1 MLYDQALMDTSSRVA
16 LLSRHQAVPLQPGV
30 DHYLPGVVRGGWALQ
45 QLAFRRH
52 RARQR
57 LAHQALL
64 ASRQRFDYTKPV
76 KAKPVK
82 VSIDRSEINC
92 KFSITGSARKWEVV
106 LEGRGGPTSNLDYA
120 DGLEEIFRRFA
131 SIRGELEGAEL
142 ATGPAQDLADDER
155 QLQIKSGYPVK
166 LRDVKPEK
174 LRLELGRAQKALPK
188 SKNRKS
194 WGDGSNKMLLRF
206 KLPRD
211 YASDK
216 GLIDRIQRGPV
227 DEDATA
233 VYANPESR
241 DAVRRPGQGF
251 MADPV
256 LKKKIED
263 HAMRMAQQEY
273 EVEGWEVRDVSAAE
287 SYDLLVTRSG
297 EARYVEVKGTTGDG
311 AMVLVTRGSVNT
323 ALTERRTDLF
333 VVSRIAI
340 RGNEA
345 VGGRSAP
352 SLRLATKSRKPE
364 PNQVRA
370 LAR

>member
-1 MLYDQALMDTSSRVA
+1 MA
-16 LLSRHQAVPLQPGV
+16 RH
-30 DHYLPGVVRGGWALQ
+30 
-45 QLAFRRH
+45 
-52 RARQR
+52 
-57 LAHQALL
+57 
-64 ASRQRFDYTKPV
+64 QRFDYTE
-76 KAKPVK
+76 PVK
-82 VSIDRSEINC
+82 VSIDGTEINC
-92 KFSITGSARKWEVV
+92 EFLITGSARDWEVV
-106 LEGRGGPTSNLDYA
+106 LKSKGGPKRNLDYA

-131 SIRGELEGAEL
+131 SIDGELIGAEL
-142 ATGPAQDLADDER
+142 ATTPAKKLALYER
-155 QLQIKSGYPVK
+155 RLRIESGFPVQLHK
-166 LRDVKPEK
+166 LHDVDIEK

-194 WGDGSNKMLLRF
+194 WGDGSNTMLLRF

-345 VGGRSAP
+345 VGGEVRRVCDWQP
-352 SLRLATKSRKPE
+352 SPE
-364 PNQVRA
+364 SLSPIKYEHWLDR
-370 LAR
+370 